1 MQKKQL
7 IIGVDNTNNKFRVS
21 RGYDNTTP
29 AAHAVDSEVNKLLK
43 KFTFDINGKF
53 ENKNIAFSRVKYFVG
68 ESSVGIGSLYTNV
81 VVGRVGTNLG
91 IGTIYKSVP
100 PRAIYLPGH
109 QFNTGDAVTLVGYG
123 STIWASES
131 VGLGNTFKLAEM
143 PNLYTVKL
151 SDEFIG
157 LATVRSYIG
166 LSTAHV
172 YFTGID
178 TYWGDS
184 NKLET
189 IEDNITGKLTKIN
202 ATVSVAAATTEGSQ
216 HSLIVGDDVR
226 LNITPNQNTKY

>member
-1 MQKKQL
+1 M
-7 IIGVDNTNNKFRVS
+7 D
-21 RGYDNTTP
+21 
-29 AAHAVDSEVNKLLK
+29 
-43 KFTFDINGKF
+43 
-53 ENKNIAFSRVKYFVG
+53 
-68 ESSVGIGSLYTNV
+68 
-81 VVGRVGTNLG
+81 
-91 IGTIYKSVP
+91 
-100 PRAIYLPGH
+100 LP
-109 QFNTGDAVTLVGYG
+109 F
-123 STIWASES
+123 WASES

-226 LNITPNQNTKY
+226 LNITPNQTQNINFAYNNTINRLIVNPVSIASTVTTLSESINSGTNGISIEQDEFIIPNNDFETGDIVVYTGSNAAAPLVNNEIYYVIKIVLIP